1 MSEHPPSFR
10 LDAHAAGDEEAAVGA
25 HLADCG
31 PCRAYVDAM
40 KVGAAAFAAD
50 EETSAAAFLAQL
62 RGRKPKAAESVPLV
76 AAAEH
81 TKARARMGTNLR
93 LGKVAWIAAPM
104 LAAAAAV
111 FFVVRPVPSPVEPL
125 PMESTARTR
134 FKGDL
139 QLTIVRDRDG
149 YQQKLSFEVRVKPL
163 DRIRVEI
170 GVSDERAIVVGMFG
184 KDGTWVPLLL
194 PAVLEAGTH
203 ISERA
208 AQFDDSPTEGWIL
221 AGHPDAVERAKTT
234 RIFDE
239 IMVIPVVREP

>member
-10 LDAHAAGDEEAAVGA
+10 LDAHAAGDEEAAVGV
-25 HLADCG
+25 HLAGCA

-62 RGRKPKAAESVPLV
+62 RGREPRAAESVPRV
-76 AAAEH
+76 AAAEP
-81 TKARARMGTNLR
+81 TKARAKMGTNLR
-93 LGKVAWIAAPM
+93 LAKVAWIAAPM
-104 LAAAAAV
+104 LAAAAA

-139 QLTIVRDRDG
+139 QLTIVRDREG
-149 YQQKLSFEVRVKPL
+149 YQQRLSSEVRVKPR

-170 GVSDERAIVVGMFG
+170 GVSDERLIVVGMFG

-234 RIFDE
+234 RMFDE
-239 IMVIPVVREP
+239 IVAIPVVREP

>member
-10 LDAHAAGDEEAAVGA
+10 LDAHAAGDEEAAVGT
-25 HLADCG
+25 HLSECG
-31 PCRAYVDAM
+31 PCRTYVDAM
-40 KVGAAAFAAD
+40 KLGAAAFAAD
-50 EETSAAAFLAQL
+50 NETSAAAFLSQL
-62 RGRKPKAAESVPLV
+62 RGREPKAAESVPLV
-76 AAAEH
+76 AAAQP
-81 TKARARMGTNLR
+81 TKATGKMGGNLR
-93 LGKVAWIAAPM
+93 LVKVAWIAAPM

-111 FFVVRPVPSPVEPL
+111 FFVVRPVPSPAPRL

-149 YQQKLSFEVRVKPL
+149 YQQKLSAEVPVRPR

-170 GVSDERAIVVGMFG
+170 GVSDERPIVVGMFG

-221 AGHPDAVERAKTT
+221 AGHPDAVESAKKT

-239 IMVIPVVREP
+239 IMAIPVVREP